1 MEIRKE
7 KIIENLVRDGVI
19 VATQEYLVRDGIK
32 QKIGDIYRESYGNWE
47 EDRQRLIENEPEEIV
62 NAVMTIWGDS
72 PTVFIEE
79 QQNASIVEM

>member
-19 VATQEYLVRDGIK
+19 IATQEYLVRDGDE

-47 EDRQRLIENEPEEIV
+47 SDRKRLTENEPEKIV

-72 PTVFIEE
+72 STVFLEE